1 MQCKMFNEK
10 TTVEDLK
17 KKSENLLKCIIH
29 KTCYF
34 LPTGKQKW
42 LR

>member
-17 KKSENLLKCIIH
+17 KKCENLLKM
-29 KTCYF
+29 YYSQNM
-34 LPTGKQKW
+34 L
-42 LR
+42 LSAN